1 MLIRSRFIPIVQR
14 NARREVERSAV
25 SLLLQELSP
34 IAGGLAYTLEGKPYL
49 SNEKNWHISISHT
62 EGLVMLALSKEP
74 IGIDVERI
82 SDRLESV
89 RRILTPSDLAYIEA
103 MPKGMHRS
111 LYALTWTAAEALFKL
126 VDESRLI
133 SDFSYDWSTLTYCT
147 GRYYEAFT
155 LEAYYKPNHDIRLKV
170 SSLVGQIYAY
180 SVAKYIQ
187 LVPLLT
193 SDDC

>member
-25 SLLLQELSP
+25 SLLLQELSSIP
-34 IAGGLAYTLEGKPYL
+34 GGLAYTLEGKPYL

-62 EGLVMLALSKEP
+62 EGLVMLALSKDP

-89 RRILTPSDLAYIEA
+89 RRILTPSDLACIEA

-133 SDFSYDWSTLTYCT
+133 SDFSYDWSTLTYST

-180 SVAKYIQ
+180 SVAEYIQ